1 MRKPVGVAE
10 IDLTQALLSPS
21 HDDPSH
27 DTLRT
32 GSIVELVCPF
42 YSLAGGVSGPPPA
55 DAAGRTPVLGVSLSL
70 TCEVDM
76 VLPFE
81 TLRAA
86 AARAPARWASEP
98 VARSAA
104 ASVPSQELAPR
115 APPAQPSAQ
124 AATATADVRVSS
136 ASDAA
141 PGAGDGS
148 DGAAGADEGED
159 WRVTFRQSDEYRV
172 AMQLELWRYEE
183 EERFKQDLDERMT
196 EVGAR
201 RAGRHG
207 QSRRLGAISAH
218 VQLTLGFARAW
229 DQAAILHRPCCCYS
243 RSGCG
248 AKWSERPR

>member
-1 MRKPVGVAE
+1 
-10 IDLTQALLSPS
+10 
-21 HDDPSH
+21 
-27 DTLRT
+27 
-32 GSIVELVCPF
+32 
-42 YSLAGGVSGPPPA
+42 
-55 DAAGRTPVLGVSLSL
+55 
-70 TCEVDM
+70 M

-218 VQLTLGFARAW
+218 VQLTLAGGRPVY
-229 DQAAILHRPCCCYS
+229 AAGPFEGLAP
-243 RSGCG
+243 G
-248 AKWSERPR
+248 